1 MKRRLLIM
9 NGWKKRWMDKR
20 FNKKIVLTNVRRPSE
35 SPYPISTTRWQLG
48 VTGKHDRNNSSRLET
63 NCLISSG
70 SLFFNMWKTCKY
82 GKWNKDRSYCLKH
95 DIYVNT
101 RSWGVRLPPFRNH
114 NYIFCMLWI
123 IKKIN
128 NKYSKQYE

>member
-1 MKRRLLIM
+1 MAGKNDEWIKDLT
-9 NGWKKRWMDKR
+9 K
-20 FNKKIVLTNVRRPSE
+20 KKIVLTNVRRPSE

-82 GKWNKDRSYCLKH
+82 GK
-95 DIYVNT
+95 
-101 RSWGVRLPPFRNH
+101 
-114 NYIFCMLWI
+114 
-123 IKKIN
+123 
-128 NKYSKQYE
+128 